1 MNNVLSIKTDNIGK
15 VKVFTLLLVIIFS
28 LFFSCTKEKVEPTVN
43 TKITSLE
50 IPDQESWNSTVF
62 FSDSGKTRAILYAG
76 NLKVFSRTKETLLDS
91 NIKIDFYNND
101 ELKTTTLTSKRGRVD
116 ERTNDLYAMDSV
128 IAKNDSGVVIRT
140 DEMMWRNKDQKIV
153 SEKFVTIDTP
163 TEKIEGYGFE
173 SDQNLSNY
181 VIYNITYVT
190 NLDSI

>member
-50 IPDQESWNSTVF
+50 IPDQESWNSPVF